1 MWGTIASI
9 GFSLYQGQQQKKAAN
24 KAAGQ
29 SLAIGAKNADI
40 IERDIDI
47 ANRQIQILYRNL
59 QISNQR
65 KRQGFSA
72 VQGTVRNVALGSGVT
87 SRGTVQDVML
97 KNVAEF
103 NYELAID
110 KYNTDIAVLEQE
122 DLIEETK
129 LRAEV
134 ARMGGAAEA
143 STLRA
148 RGQTALLQGVGQGI
162 NLAADAGMFSRDY
175 WSNLK
180 KDIS

>member
-1 MWGTIASI
+1 M
-9 GFSLYQGQQQKKAAN
+9 
-24 KAAGQ
+24 
-29 SLAIGAKNADI
+29 
-40 IERDIDI
+40 
-47 ANRQIQILYRNL
+47 
-59 QISNQR
+59 
-65 KRQGFSA
+65 
-72 VQGTVRNVALGSGVT
+72 RNVALGSGVT

-134 ARMGGAAEA
+134 SRMGGAAEA